1 MTEGAETLAELAA
14 KLRRYEASYR
24 AGEPEISDAEFDALA
39 DRYTELAD
47 ALGVPEDER
56 LDRAPGDDHTTGFE
70 TVEHRVPMLS
80 LEKLS
85 APSRAGGD
93 AAEPEAA
100 HASRAPQLRAW
111 LGRARRE
118 LDLSADAPM
127 PLVVEPKIDGIS
139 VSLTYERARLVRAT
153 TRGDGRRG
161 DVITAQAR
169 AARAVPETLDLEG
182 DGSIEIRG
190 ELYWPRSAFDAYN
203 DQLEARGWQFDRHQN
218 PNCIHCTCSAGNEA
232 AIEGYLADLRDELG
246 DLLFQVVFHARM
258 AEEGEHFDFGDVVEA
273 VSDKMERRHPHVFAD
288 ADVADAEAQT
298 AAWEE
303 HKRREREA
311 KGEDR
316 SALAGI
322 AHGLPEWQR
331 AIKLQKRA
339 ARVGFDWPGPGPV
352 FDKLAEEIDEVRVEF
367 DAVAQDD
374 SDAVKSRLE
383 DEIGD
388 LLFVAANLA
397 RHAKVDPGAALRRAN
412 AKFERRFRR
421 MEQLAA
427 SDGIDLSQLPLQ
439 AQDAYWDRAK
449 AEEREEGTA

>member
-1 MTEGAETLAELAA
+1 MSETSANPKDIARL
-14 KLRRYEASYR
+14 LRIMARLRDPDGGCPWDVEQDFDSIAPYTIEEAYEV
-24 AGEPEISDAEFDALA
+24 
-39 DRYTELAD
+39 AD
-47 ALGVPEDER
+47 AI
-56 LDRAPGDDHTTGFE
+56 
-70 TVEHRVPMLS
+70 
-80 LEKLS
+80 
-85 APSRAGGD
+85 
-93 AAEPEAA
+93 
-100 HASRAPQLRAW
+100 Q
-111 LGRARRE
+111 RR
-118 LDLSADAPM
+118 D
-127 PLVVEPKIDGIS
+127 
-139 VSLTYERARLVRAT
+139 
-153 TRGDGRRG
+153 
-161 DVITAQAR
+161 
-169 AARAVPETLDLEG
+169 
-182 DGSIEIRG
+182 
-190 ELYWPRSAFDAYN
+190 
-203 DQLEARGWQFDRHQN
+203 
-218 PNCIHCTCSAGNEA
+218 
-232 AIEGYLADLRDELG
+232 LADLRDELG

-258 AEEGEHFDFGDVVEA
+258 AEEGDHFDFGDVVAA
-273 VSDKMERRHPHVFAD
+273 VSDKMERRHPHVFGD

-311 KGEDR
+311 RGEDH

-322 AHGLPEWQR
+322 ARGLPEWQR

-352 FDKLAEEIDEVRVEF
+352 FDKLVEEIGEVRVEF

-374 SDAVKSRLE
+374 SDAAKSRLE

-449 AEEREEGTA
+449 AEEKSELS